1 MKVNL
6 GDIIKG
12 KKRDI
17 KLQEGDVII
26 VPEGFW

>member
-17 KLQEGDVII
+17 ELQEGDVII
-26 VPEGFW
+26 CPESIW